1 MFPPM
6 VVLSSTAACCEVEE
20 DEDETSKG
28 AAKAARD
35 AASSLPVSYTSCNLT
50 NLISCT
56 KLNPPRPMISPRM
69 ISWNANAGSGPVTI
83 VDDDDFDDDNNAV
96 DFRDDK
102 FLMS

>member
-6 VVLSSTAACCEVEE
+6 VVLSIAADCCEVEE
-20 DEDETSKG
+20 EEDTSKG

-83 VDDDDFDDDNNAV
+83 VDDDDDFDDDTAV
-96 DFRDDK
+96 YFRDDK

>member
-6 VVLSSTAACCEVEE
+6 VVLSIAADCCEVEE
-20 DEDETSKG
+20 EEDTSKG

-69 ISWNANAGSGPVTI
+69 ISWNANAGSGPGAI
-83 VDDDDFDDDNNAV
+83 VDDDDFDDDTVV